1 MEMMMMMMMR
11 RRRRRMMRMMCGRV
25 RMRMSG
31 KTGERVYVSFTD
43 LMDSP

>member
-1 MEMMMMMMMR
+1 MEIMMMMMR
-11 RRRRRMMRMMCGRV
+11 MMMMRMMCGRM

-31 KTGERVYVSFTD
+31 KTGERVDVSFTD